1 MIVHVPYS
9 VSSHSRSFQ
18 LLSLKEKEC
27 VCISKLLLYV
37 SDNPGGSRE
46 ESQLRPLSNGHQML
60 SSLASLNLPPFLQSL
75 VSSLQS
81 ASLSRDNSG
90 TDQPMPDL
98 GGMSLALRQIHNTVS
113 PPVVSEPSPNT
124 EESLEKPESK
134 EPNEEILSEDQQ
146 QLLIK
151 LEEKLKIYIDEKFV
165 ELEQK
170 IESKLKKLF
179 TEKLPPLELNQNTHN
194 SELVEQL
201 D

>member
-1 MIVHVPYS
+1 
-9 VSSHSRSFQ
+9 
-18 LLSLKEKEC
+18 
-27 VCISKLLLYV
+27 
-37 SDNPGGSRE
+37 
-46 ESQLRPLSNGHQML
+46 
-60 SSLASLNLPPFLQSL
+60 
-75 VSSLQS
+75 
-81 ASLSRDNSG
+81 
-90 TDQPMPDL
+90 MPDL

>member
-1 MIVHVPYS
+1 MSNILEAYVASNDQV
-9 VSSHSRSFQ
+9 
-18 LLSLKEKEC
+18 LLARAGDRF
-27 VCISKLLLYV
+27 V
-37 SDNPGGSRE
+37 
-46 ESQLRPLSNGHQML
+46 PLSPVTEWYRALWPEGPLTTGVSIFLDHFIEEAEEYWGQELTTQL
-60 SSLASLNLPPFLQSL
+60 SSGPFIETIRGEEFPLEARAL
-75 VSSLQS
+75 K
-81 ASLSRDNSG
+81 LSGRAVLLIHH
-90 TDQPMPDL
+90 L
-98 GGMSLALRQIHNTVS
+98 GQGF
-113 PPVVSEPSPNT
+113 
-124 EESLEKPESK
+124 
-134 EPNEEILSEDQQ
+134 EDQQ